1 MRSRLASAG
10 LAPRVETA
18 IEIGPMRAMAGMMKL
33 QSGGTS
39 TTFTSIV
46 RASASWKTCTLSSV
60 SEVAAKTRKAPS
72 RSSLRYARSVEL
84 QRALAR
90 ELLDLGQRV
99 QRDHVHVG
107 LGREQALDLLEPDR
121 PGADDEAAPS
131 AQVES
136 TS

>member
-18 IEIGPMRAMAGMMKL
+18 IEIGPTRAMAGMMKL

-39 TTFTSIV
+39 TTLTSIV
-46 RASASWKTCTLSSV
+46 RASASWKTRTLSSV
-60 SEVAAKTRKAPS
+60 SAVAAKTEERA
-72 RSSLRYARSVEL
+72 LEVGAAVLAQVEP

-107 LGREQALDLLEPDR
+107 LGGQQALDLLEADR
-121 PGADDEAAPS
+121 ARRRPRGSAARAGS
-131 AQVES
+131 G